1 MFNVD
6 LKMISKP
13 LLINKSSSRFV
24 SSQKSAFIKNIYID
38 KSGRLISD
46 IIGIPKIIKEG
57 LLVTMDMEKH
67 LKHWIR
73 IY

>member
-24 SSQKSAFIKNIYID
+24 SSQESAFIKNIYID